1 MHFLTHFFITRNV
14 HLYTQGKDEEE
25 NEMEE
30 RDNEGH
36 WKQGETILHVNAT
49 EEAGGEKLQQESPA
63 PRQREM
69 EEEELQEN
77 AQLLLQLQELEKDN
91 ARRLLQWKQEEA
103 DREDKQ
109 NAEVKKAL
117 LVSSQALIYPN
128 VS

>member
-1 MHFLTHFFITRNV
+1 
-14 HLYTQGKDEEE
+14 
-25 NEMEE
+25 MEE

-63 PRQREM
+63 PRQRERE

-117 LVSSQALIYPN
+117 LVSSQVLIYPR